1 MHKIFLSVAS
11 MIVTHFL
18 HKAYRKI
25 TEKPTIGKEETY
37 RAVRDAREQW
47 LREHQPNRPVA
58 EVDARPM
65 RNDQRAALSIIEQ
78 ANLDLMESLER

>member
-1 MHKIFLSVAS
+1 MNNIFLSIAS
-11 MIVTHFL
+11 IIVMHFL
-18 HKAYRKI
+18 QKAYRKI

-47 LREHQPNRPVA
+47 LREHHPQRPVT

-65 RNDQRAALSIIEQ
+65 RNDQCDAMAMAPVRFA
-78 ANLDLMESLER
+78 

>member
-1 MHKIFLSVAS
+1 MHKLFLSVAS

-78 ANLDLMESLER
+78 ANLDLMESLAR

>member
-11 MIVTHFL
+11 IIVMHFL

-25 TEKPTIGKEETY
+25 TENPTINNEETY
-37 RAVRDAREQW
+37 CTTCDALDQW
-47 LREHQPNRPVA
+47 LREHHPQRPVT

-65 RNDQRAALSIIEQ
+65 RNDQCDAMAMAPVRFA
-78 ANLDLMESLER
+78 